1 MFRVWFEDV
10 ELMVVLMEDEVD
22 DDRDDDDCVLHTKT
36 IVLLLC
42 LL

>member
-10 ELMVVLMEDEVD
+10 KLKVVLMEDEVD
-22 DDRDDDDCVLHTKT
+22 DDRDDDGVLHMKT
-36 IVLLLC
+36 IVLPLC